1 MRLVFF
7 GTPAFA
13 VTSLHALLARGHE
26 IAAVFTQPDRPAGR
40 GQASRVAPVKR
51 VALER
56 GLRIEQPETLRDP
69 AVVER
74 LRALAPEAIVVAAYG
89 KILPKSLLDLPPRGA
104 INVHASLLPKYRG
117 AAPIQRAILAGDPTT
132 GITIMQ
138 MNEQMDAGDLLLQE
152 QVTIHA
158 DDTAE
163 SLGARLA
170 EVGAHLIV
178 AALDRLARGLLAPKP
193 QHDAEATLAPMVKK
207 EEGMVDWRRSAVEI
221 ERAVRAFTPWPS
233 AYSSVGGRLLK
244 IHRAAVCAAATSAAP
259 GTVVR
264 ACGDALEVATG
275 HECLRLLEVQLEGKR
290 RLGTR
295 EFLAGRPLREGDV
308 LGR

>member
-13 VTSLHALLARGHE
+13 VPSLHALLARGHE

-40 GQASRVAPVKR
+40 GQASRVSPVKR

-89 KILPKSLLDLPPRGA
+89 KILPKSLLDPPPRGA

-163 SLGARLA
+163 SLGGRLA

-178 AALDRLARGLLAPKP
+178 AALDRLARGLLAPRP

-207 EEGMVDWRRSAVEI
+207 EEGMIDWHRSAVEI

-233 AYSSVGGRLLK
+233 AYSCVGGRLLK
-244 IHRAAVCAAATSAAP
+244 IHRAAVCAAETRAAP